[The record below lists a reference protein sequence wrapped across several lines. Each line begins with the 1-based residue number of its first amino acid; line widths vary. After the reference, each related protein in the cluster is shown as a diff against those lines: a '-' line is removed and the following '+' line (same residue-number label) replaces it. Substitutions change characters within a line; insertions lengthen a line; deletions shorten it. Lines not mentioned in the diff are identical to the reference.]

1 MVSSIDPVN
10 RPIIG
15 LTVGDPAGIGPEI
28 VIKAL
33 ADPAIHACMKPLVF
47 ADRAVLVQ
55 TIDMLGKTITL
66 HDVQMPSEGHY
77 RAGCVDFIDVGS
89 LDGPI
94 AYGEVSAAGGH
105 AGYTYLD
112 RAIDVALAGDI
123 DGLATAPLNK
133 ESLQAAKL
141 PYIDHT
147 AVLKAR
153 AALQEPM
160 TLFLVKNLKIFFL
173 TRHVSL
179 RAIPEEI
186 TSELVQRTLPLCDL
200 YLRQLGV
207 ESPTLAVAALNPH
220 GGEQGLFGNEEAEVL
235 APAIAEAQALGL
247 RVKGPVPADSV
258 FHQALEGRYDGVLS
272 LYHDQGH
279 IAAKT
284 LDFHDTVSLTIGL
297 KFLRTSVDHG
307 TAFDIAGQGIAEPRG
322 MVKAMRAAARYAIR
336 CGSASAQRRTR
347 RHTRT

>member
-1 MVSSIDPVN
+1 M
-10 RPIIG
+10 
-15 LTVGDPAGIGPEI
+15 GDPAGIGPEI
-28 VIKAL
+28 VVKAL
-33 ADPAIHACMKPLVF
+33 GDSVTHACMRPLVF

-55 TIDMLGKTITL
+55 TLEMLGATMDL
-66 HDVQMPSEGHY
+66 HEVQAPSEGY
-77 RAGCVDFIDVGS
+77 FQAGCVDFIDVGV
-89 LDGPI
+89 LQRPI
-94 AYGEVSAAGGH
+94 AYGEVSAAGGK

-112 RAIDVALAGDI
+112 RAIDAALAGAV

-153 AALQEPM
+153 AAVHEPM

-173 TRHVSL
+173 TRHVSF
-179 RAIPEEI
+179 RAIPAEI
-186 TSELVQRTLPLCDL
+186 TPELMRQTLPLCDL
-200 YLRQLGV
+200 YLRQLGI

-220 GGEQGLFGNEEAEVL
+220 GGEQGLFGDEEAEIL
-235 APAIAEAQALGL
+235 RPAVAEAQAQGF

-284 LDFHDTVSLTIGL
+284 LDFHGTVSLTMGL

-307 TAFDIAGQGIAEPRG
+307 TAFDIAGRGIAEARG
-322 MVKAMRAAARYAIR
+322 MVEAMRAAAQYAIP
-336 CGSASAQRRTR
+336 TR
-347 RHTRT
+347 ERIGIGG

>member
-1 MVSSIDPVN
+1 MVASIDRAS
-10 RPIIG
+10 RPFIA

-33 ADPAIHACMKPLVF
+33 SDPAMYANMRPLVF
-47 ADRAVLVQ
+47 ADRAVLAQ
-55 TIDMLGKTITL
+55 TLEMLGQRMDL
-66 HDVQMPSEGHY
+66 HEVETPRDGLYQP
-77 RAGCVDFIDVGS
+77 GCVDFIDAGA
-89 LDGPI
+89 LQEPI
-94 AYGEVSAAGGH
+94 VYGEISAAGGK
-105 AGYTYLD
+105 AGYAYLN
-112 RAIDVALAGDI
+112 RAVDLALAGEVDAI
-123 DGLATAPLNK
+123 ATAPLNK
-133 ESLQAAKL
+133 ESLQAAKV

-153 AALQEPM
+153 AATHEPM

-173 TRHVSL
+173 TRHVSF

-186 TSELVQRTLPLCDL
+186 TPELVQRTLPLCDL
-200 YLRQLGV
+200 YLRQLGI
-207 ESPTLAVAALNPH
+207 EEPTLAVAALNPH
-220 GGEQGLFGNEEAEVL
+220 GGEQGLFGHEEVEIL
-235 APAIAEAQALGL
+235 APAVAEAQAQGL

-284 LDFHDTVSLTIGL
+284 LDFHGTVSLTMGL

-307 TAFDIAGQGIAEPRG
+307 TAFDIAGRGIAEPRG
-322 MVKAMRAAARYAIR
+322 MIEAMRAAAQYAIP
-336 CGSASAQRRTR
+336 TR
-347 RHTRT
+347 AHMDAK

>member
-1 MVSSIDPVN
+1 MVASIDRAD
-10 RPIIG
+10 RPIIA

-33 ADPAIHACMKPLVF
+33 SDPEMYESMRPLVF

-55 TIDMLGKTITL
+55 TLEMLNQSMEL
-66 HDVQMPSEGHY
+66 HEVQAPGEGYY
-77 RAGCVDFIDVGS
+77 RPGCVDFIDAGV
-89 LDGPI
+89 LQAPV
-94 AYGEVSAAGGH
+94 AYGEISAAGGK
-105 AGYTYLD
+105 AAYTYLD
-112 RAIDVALAGDI
+112 QAIDAALAGEVDA
-123 DGLATAPLNK
+123 LATAPLNK

-153 AALQEPM
+153 AAVHEPM

-173 TRHVSL
+173 TRHVSF

-186 TSELVQRTLPLCDL
+186 TPALLQRTLPLCDL
-200 YLRQLGV
+200 YLRQLGI
-207 ESPTLAVAALNPH
+207 EAPTLAVAALNPH
-220 GGEQGLFGNEEAEVL
+220 GGEQGLFGHEEVEIL
-235 APAIAEAQALGL
+235 APAVAEAQTQGL
-247 RVKGPVPADSV
+247 RVTGPVPADAV

-284 LDFHDTVSLTIGL
+284 LDFHGTVSLTMGL

-307 TAFDIAGQGIAEPRG
+307 TAFDIAGRGIADPRG
-322 MVKAMRAAARYAIR
+322 MVEAMRAAARYALPTQAH
-336 CGSASAQRRTR
+336 SAI
-347 RHTRT
+347 

>member
-1 MVSSIDPVN
+1 MVVASIDQAE
-10 RPIIG
+10 RPIVA
-15 LTVGDPAGIGPEI
+15 LTVGDPAGVGPEI

-33 ADPAIHACMKPLVF
+33 TDPNMYADMRPLVF
-47 ADRAVLVQ
+47 ADRAILEQTLNMLGESMDLHEVQ
-55 TIDMLGKTITL
+55 T
-66 HDVQMPSEGHY
+66 PAEGHY
-77 RAGCVDFIDVGS
+77 RAGCVDFIDVGV
-89 LDGPI
+89 LHEPI
-94 AYGEVSAAGGH
+94 PYGEISAEGGK

-112 RAIDVALAGDI
+112 RAIDAALAGEVDA
-123 DGLATAPLNK
+123 LATAPLNK
-133 ESLQAAKL
+133 ESLQAAKV

-153 AALQEPM
+153 AAMHEPM

-173 TRHVSL
+173 TRHVSF

-186 TSELVQRTLPLCDL
+186 TPDLLQKTLPLCDL
-200 YLRQLGV
+200 YLRQLGI

-220 GGEQGLFGNEEAEVL
+220 GGEQGLFGHEEVEIL
-235 APAIAEAQALGL
+235 GPAVVAAQDQGL

-284 LDFHDTVSLTIGL
+284 LDFHGTVSLTMGL

-307 TAFDIAGQGIAEPRG
+307 TAFDIAGRGIAEPRG
-322 MVKAMRAAARYAIR
+322 MVEAMRAAAQYAIPTR
-336 CGSASAQRRTR
+336 QRLDLS
-347 RHTRT
+347 